1 MWKIIIEQ
9 KRVRSDSRQGKME
22 NKEGKDVEM
31 ASTIDIPCMNK
42 GEKEGE
48 NDYRKFL
55 GRKDALSE

>member
-1 MWKIIIEQ
+1 MWKIIIEHNR
-9 KRVRSDSRQGKME
+9 KVRSYLRQGKIME

-42 GEKEGE
+42 GEKECE

-55 GRKDALSE
+55 GRK